1 MTFRS
6 DRYEVEDI
14 LRSMTIL
21 VDTREQDT
29 PRARKRLSALEV
41 PYKRAVLDFGDYTYN
56 AILPTGPLFDTS
68 DRIKPLCAIERKM
81 NLDELAECFT
91 RGRKRFAAE
100 MDRMQL
106 AGGHMVLLVEDAS
119 WEMVLGG
126 KYRSQF
132 TPKAF
137 LGSITAWMARYDLQV
152 IMCDQ
157 ISSGRLIHEILYRD
171 LKERIE
177 RGQITWEKGE
187 KDI

>member
-1 MTFRS
+1 
-6 DRYEVEDI
+6 
-14 LRSMTIL
+14 
-21 VDTREQDT
+21 
-29 PRARKRLSALEV
+29 
-41 PYKRAVLDFGDYTYN
+41 
-56 AILPTGPLFDTS
+56 
-68 DRIKPLCAIERKM
+68 
-81 NLDELAECFT
+81 
-91 RGRKRFAAE
+91 
-100 MDRMQL
+100 
-106 AGGHMVLLVEDAS
+106 MVLLVEDAS